1 MANQGLLAIAFF
13 EATAFLILLV
23 IFSLLYR
30 DLPGRFLRFWLVGWT
45 LLTAYGAVQLLYISR
60 GGLVERFLMLECHVS
75 AIIVFLASVL
85 VYTGWESRLLLLW
98 PLGAIGVGWVAIK
111 ELRPVSSHL
120 VEVHWV
126 TAVLESGILLAAG
139 WVLWRYAR
147 PRRSQGAVVL
157 AAALCLA
164 GVHGIDQADWQAQ
177 PAFLL
182 RVAFDDL
189 LEVAL
194 GIAMAVLVLE
204 ATRSRTEDLNEKLRR
219 LSLITAASTQSFNV
233 DQVLCEVLKQ
243 LVESLGASHGMV
255 RLLAGDGHDAELV
268 IRASIGFSESFLK
281 KHTGISVSAPWARK
295 FLEENAPFLFYE
307 DEDDPT
313 VRERMETEKVS
324 AMVLVRL
331 PGKEAPLGVLAVG
344 SATPRRFQADEVNFL
359 MNVANLLGLAVQ
371 NVLSF
376 EQAGTAQRQWAYT
389 FDSIGDPILVHDP
402 ECRIVCA
409 NRTLEE
415 RLGVAPGALIGRPVA
430 HVLRRGS
437 GLWVRCP
444 YCEGAA
450 GKGDEFD
457 SSLGGYLL
465 ASNSSFHDPA
475 GVRLGTVHVLKDIT
489 DRKRAEEK
497 YRSLIENVQEG
508 VFISTPEGR
517 FVDFND
523 AFLRMLG
530 FDSREELLKQEIG
543 PAIYVNPGDRERL
556 KKLLREHGSVSDFE
570 FQMRRRDGQVLTV
583 QESSVTTR
591 DASGAIIAYQGF
603 VLDITE
609 RKRAEQEIRRRNREL
624 MVLNSIG
631 QTLSQ
636 ALELSEL
643 LSRVLRQVIELFG
656 LDVGSIYLLDEET
669 GVVRRAAVVGYRS
682 EYARHFPPTALP
694 AELLQHIR
702 VARATMLSS
711 QSLPLP
717 PMIRDL
723 QQKEGLQQ
731 SHIVVLWSKDRM
743 IGGLAVGSRTLREF
757 SAAEVNLLTAVGS
770 QIAATIEK
778 SLLFEETRQAYEHL
792 RRTQEQLLQS
802 EKMAAVGQLIS
813 GVAHE
818 LNNPLTAILGY
829 SQLLSS
835 SDHVSPRGGEY
846 VDKLYKQA
854 QRTHRIVHN
863 LLSFARQQKPERLP
877 VGLNQVLE
885 DTLALREYDLK
896 VNNIQVHREFAGGM
910 PLTAADPHQLQQ
922 VFLNILNNAVD
933 AILECS
939 ERGDIWVRTAMADGR
954 LLVEFTDSG
963 SGVQDALRVFDPFYT
978 TKPIGKGTGLGLSIC
993 YGIVSEHGGEIC
1005 VRNSPPR
1012 GATFSITLPML
1023 PVAESR
1029 DTAMARCA
1037 EALPGGRVLLVD
1049 DEEAVLELEREIL
1062 NSHCLS
1068 VKMVRSGREAQEHLD
1083 REPVDLV
1090 ITDLKMPGDVTG
1102 RDLYNW
1108 ISQRHPELAGRVVF
1122 TMSDARTEEIAA
1134 LLEESGCPFLQ
1145 KPFEVEKFLGM
1156 VRQALGQTNV
1166 SALKR

>member
-1 MANQGLLAIAFF
+1 
-13 EATAFLILLV
+13 
-23 IFSLLYR
+23 
-30 DLPGRFLRFWLVGWT
+30 
-45 LLTAYGAVQLLYISR
+45 
-60 GGLVERFLMLECHVS
+60 
-75 AIIVFLASVL
+75 
-85 VYTGWESRLLLLW
+85 
-98 PLGAIGVGWVAIK
+98 
-111 ELRPVSSHL
+111 
-120 VEVHWV
+120 
-126 TAVLESGILLAAG
+126 
-139 WVLWRYAR
+139 
-147 PRRSQGAVVL
+147 
-157 AAALCLA
+157 
-164 GVHGIDQADWQAQ
+164 
-177 PAFLL
+177 
-182 RVAFDDL
+182 
-189 LEVAL
+189 
-194 GIAMAVLVLE
+194 
-204 ATRSRTEDLNEKLRR
+204 
-219 LSLITAASTQSFNV
+219 
-233 DQVLCEVLKQ
+233 
-243 LVESLGASHGMV
+243 
-255 RLLAGDGHDAELV
+255 
-268 IRASIGFSESFLK
+268 
-281 KHTGISVSAPWARK
+281 
-295 FLEENAPFLFYE
+295 
-307 DEDDPT
+307 
-313 VRERMETEKVS
+313 
-324 AMVLVRL
+324 
-331 PGKEAPLGVLAVG
+331 
-344 SATPRRFQADEVNFL
+344 
-359 MNVANLLGLAVQ
+359 
-371 NVLSF
+371 
-376 EQAGTAQRQWAYT
+376 
-389 FDSIGDPILVHDP
+389 
-402 ECRIVCA
+402 
-409 NRTLEE
+409 
-415 RLGVAPGALIGRPVA
+415 
-430 HVLRRGS
+430 
-437 GLWVRCP
+437 
-444 YCEGAA
+444 
-450 GKGDEFD
+450 
-457 SSLGGYLL
+457 
-465 ASNSSFHDPA
+465 
-475 GVRLGTVHVLKDIT
+475 
-489 DRKRAEEK
+489 
-497 YRSLIENVQEG
+497 
-508 VFISTPEGR
+508 
-517 FVDFND
+517 
-523 AFLRMLG
+523 
-530 FDSREELLKQEIG
+530 
-543 PAIYVNPGDRERL
+543 
-556 KKLLREHGSVSDFE
+556 
-570 FQMRRRDGQVLTV
+570 MRRRDGEVLTV
-583 QESSVTTR
+583 LESSAATR
-591 DASGAIIAYQGF
+591 DASGAITAYQGF

-636 ALELSEL
+636 SLELSEL
-643 LSRVLRQVIELFG
+643 LSGVLRQIVELFG
-656 LDVGSIYLLDEET
+656 LHVGSIYLLDEKS
-669 GVVRRAAVVGYRS
+669 GVVRRAAAVGYRS
-682 EYARHFPPTALP
+682 EYARHFPPTELP
-694 AELLQHIR
+694 AELVQHIR
-702 VARATMLSS
+702 AVRATVLFG

-717 PMIRDL
+717 PVFRDL

-731 SHIVVLWSKDRM
+731 SHIVVLWSKDRI
-743 IGGLAVGSRTLREF
+743 IGGLVVGSRTLREF
-757 SAAEVNLLTAVGS
+757 SAAELNLLTAAGS

-778 SLLFEETRQAYEHL
+778 SLLYEETRQAYEHL

-896 VNNIQVHREFAGGM
+896 VNNIQVHREFAGEL

-933 AILECS
+933 AILECT

-1023 PVAESR
+1023 PVAEPR

-1062 NSHCLS
+1062 HGRCLS
-1068 VKMVRSGREAQEHLD
+1068 VKTVRSGREAQEHLD

-1102 RDLYNW
+1102 WDLYHW

-1156 VRQALGQTNV
+1156 VRQALGQTNA